1 VAKAA
6 ESVSLAWT
14 NLGPVTVQS
23 SVDLADWQDAGTF
36 TTSPALFP
44 AGKPVE
50 FFRVVQSP
58 TVTLAWDLDTDHSVT
73 GYRLYS
79 GVASRVYTNS
89 VDAGSALSVTIS
101 VVPGVTNYFAVTAYS
116 VAIESLFS
124 NEASDPPRAPWTQ
137 IPASISP

>member
-6 ESVSLAWT
+6 ESVSIAWT
-14 NLGPVTVQS
+14 NLGPVAVQS
-23 SVDLADWQDAGTF
+23 SVDLATWQDAGTF

-58 TVTLAWDLDTDHSVT
+58 TVTLAWDLESDPTVT

-79 GVASRVYTNS
+79 GTQSRVYTNS
-89 VDAGSALSVTIS
+89 VDAGFASTISIS

-124 NEASDPPRAPWTQ
+124 NEATDPPRAPWTQ
-137 IPASISP
+137 IPANISP